1 MRPVLSIA
9 SAAGIALAALAAA
22 AAPAF
27 AAPPPTLISD
37 DGGGK
42 GHDGGGGG
50 HDGGGGG
57 DDGGGRGGGRGG
69 GPDVRLSPSTVHP
82 GDTVIVRIDCSAYSS
97 PAPTWRSADA
107 FDGPVD
113 LQPMNGQP
121 GFFSGSGII
130 SSALHSG
137 DYKVT
142 GACAARDDNSRFEGR
157 LTIRATGDDG
167 GGRGRGGGGGGD
179 GGRGGGGD
187 GGGGG
192 GGDGGRG
199 GDGGGGWT
207 GPRGAARTG
216 LGGSITGGDATQ
228 VALGA
233 ALVAGAGGLVLR
245 RRHSNDGD

>member
-27 AAPPPTLISD
+27 AAPPPTLVSD
-37 DGGGK
+37 DGGGR

-50 HDGGGGG
+50 DDGGGRGHDGGGRGDDGGGRGHDGGGRG

-82 GDTVIVRIDCSAYSS
+82 GDTVAVRIDCSSYSS

-142 GACAARDDNSRFEGR
+142 GACAASDDNSRFEGR
-157 LTIRATGDDG
+157 LTIAATGDDG
-167 GGRGRGGGGGGD
+167 WNR
-179 GGRGGGGD
+179 
-187 GGGGG
+187 
-192 GGDGGRG
+192 
-199 GDGGGGWT
+199 
-207 GPRGAARTG
+207 PRGAARTG
-216 LGGSITGGDATQ
+216 LGGSITGGDTTQ

-245 RRHSNDGD
+245 RRHSNDGG